1 MERLKMTAVLRVNEE
16 LNGIEVYFESKPE
29 QEVLTHLKSNGFR
42 YSGFKKCWWNKRTEK
57 SMQAANKVTKQEI
70 TYPSKSTSIFKPK
83 KKTKIEKMNLWEATQ
98 WNEIEV
104 NKEQEVKEMA
114 KEIRKH
120 VRQRFSQCKFSVTT
134 GGSYLHSTINITI
147 KSSPYEKGS
156 VYLTAI
162 YDYCNS
168 LLNNYRHCYSPADPY
183 TDYAGSYNFYGHV
196 SLDWE
201 YKETEQ
207 TEEIKED
214 MSLFDAKLEEFEK
227 AEEARKGKELQEYF
241 KEQELKNAEYEKQ
254 QQEEQKQIENIYSS
268 IVVKKLDEDQQ
279 YYVID
284 TQFANLNKNCT
295 LDKYKDEVA
304 KGDFTLQNVKI
315 TKEVHFNNE
324 EALNNFSNM
333 LLNDFD
339 FLAET
344 GGSFTE
350 DKRINS
356 MTDFY
361 NMDDLEKNTV
371 QWNLYGVGVYYNG
384 ELQFIVDAQG
394 YSYARYVG
402 LVDNAKFEKSISHKQ
417 TLKDE
422 ELQELKCQAEK
433 IEDLSSSVIEELN
446 IIETWNKEDWDKY
459 KTLLKQKMKSF
470 NFKLD
475 KNVIQQVDIEK
486 LKISLYK
493 ILYEVDSIQE
503 QFKNAELEKG
513 EKYTLFYISDLGS
526 LITERI
532 TYDSCQPTKY
542 AQYNNAVK
550 LTYKPE
556 NKRKLYYRHFY
567 SDLLLFKGW
576 HSLPETVLRN
586 VEVRPDGLKITH
598 SKYYSCDRRQ
608 FDEVLNYLNE
618 KSFKPL
624 INTYK
629 PNL

>member
-1 MERLKMTAVLRVNEE
+1 MERLKMTVALRINEE
-16 LNGIEVYFESKPE
+16 LNGIELYFESKPE

-42 YSGFKKCWWNKRTEK
+42 YSGFKKCWWSKRTEK
-57 SMQAANKVTKQEI
+57 SMQVANSVTKHKI
-70 TYPSKSTSIFKPK
+70 TSSKTITKIK
-83 KKTKIEKMNLWEATQ
+83 KKFKVEKIDLWDATQ
-98 WNEIEV
+98 WHEFEV
-104 NKEQEVKEMA
+104 NQEQEVKEMA

-120 VRQRFSQCKFSVTT
+120 VRQRFPQCKFSVTT

-214 MSLFDAKLEEFEK
+214 MTLFDSKLEEFEE
-227 AEEARKGKELQEYF
+227 AEKARKEKELQKYL
-241 KEQELKNAEYEKQ
+241 KEQEIKNAEYKRQ
-254 QQEEQKQIENIYSS
+254 QQEEKKQIENIYSS
-268 IVVKKLDEDQQ
+268 IVVKQLNEEQQ
-279 YYVID
+279 YFVID
-284 TQFANLNKNCT
+284 SQFANLNKNST
-295 LDKYKDEVA
+295 LDQYKDEVT
-304 KGDFTLQNVKI
+304 KGDFTLENVKI
-315 TKEVHFNNE
+315 TKEVHFNTE

-333 LLNDFD
+333 LLNEFD

-350 DKRINS
+350 DHRINS
-356 MTDFY
+356 MIDYY
-361 NMDDLEKNTV
+361 NMDDLEKRTV

-384 ELQFIVDAQG
+384 KLKFIVDAQG

-402 LVDNAKFEKSISHKQ
+402 LVDNAKIKKSISHKQ
-417 TLKDE
+417 ALNE
-422 ELQELKCQAEK
+422 GEVQELKYQADK
-433 IEDLSSSVIEELN
+433 LEDISTSVIEELN
-446 IIETWNKEDWDKY
+446 MFETWKKEDWNKY
-459 KTLLKQKMKSF
+459 KASLKEKLKLKK
-470 NFKLD
+470 FKLN
-475 KNVIQQVDIEK
+475 KNIIQQVEIEE
-486 LKISLYK
+486 LKISLYR
-493 ILYEVDSIQE
+493 ILQEVNSIQE

-526 LITERI
+526 LITERV
-532 TYDSCQPTKY
+532 TYDSYQPMKY
-542 AQYNNAVK
+542 AQYDNAIK

-556 NKRKLYYRHFY
+556 NKRNLYYRHFY
-567 SDLLLFKGW
+567 SDLLMFKGW
-576 HSLPETVLRN
+576 HSLPDTVLNN
-586 VEVRPDGLKITH
+586 VEVRPEGIKIIH
-598 SKYYSCDRRQ
+598 SKYHSCDKRQ
-608 FDEVLNYLNE
+608 FDEVLDYLNE

-629 PNL
+629 PSL

>member
-1 MERLKMTAVLRVNEE
+1 MTVVLRINEE
-16 LNGIEVYFESKPE
+16 LNGIELYFESKAE

-57 SMQAANKVTKQEI
+57 SMQVANSVTKQKI
-70 TYPSKSTSIFKPK
+70 TSSKTITKIK
-83 KKTKIEKMNLWEATQ
+83 KKSKVENIDLWDATH
-98 WNEIEV
+98 WHEFEV

-120 VRQRFSQCKFSVTT
+120 VKQRFPQCKFSVTT
-134 GGSYLHSTINITI
+134 GGSYLHSAINITI

-168 LLNNYRHCYSPADPY
+168 LLNNYRICYSPADPY

-214 MSLFDAKLEEFEK
+214 MTLFDSKLEEFKEAEK
-227 AEEARKGKELQEYF
+227 TRKEKELQEYL
-241 KEQELKNAEYEKQ
+241 KEQEIKNAEYKRQ
-254 QQEEQKQIENIYSS
+254 QQEEKKQIENINSS
-268 IVVKKLDEDQQ
+268 IVVNQLNEEQQ
-279 YYVID
+279 YFVID
-284 TQFANLNKNCT
+284 SQFANLNKNCT
-295 LDKYKDEVA
+295 LNQYKDEVI
-304 KGDFTLQNVKI
+304 KGDFTLENVKI
-315 TKEVHFNNE
+315 TKEVHFNTE

-333 LLNDFD
+333 LLNEFD
-339 FLAET
+339 FLAKT

-350 DKRINS
+350 DNRINS
-356 MTDFY
+356 MIDYY
-361 NMDDLEKNTV
+361 NMDDLEKRTV

-402 LVDNAKFEKSISHKQ
+402 LVDNAKIEKSISHKQ
-417 TLKDE
+417 ALNE
-422 ELQELKCQAEK
+422 GEVQELKYQADK
-433 IEDLSSSVIEELN
+433 LEDISTSVIEELN
-446 IIETWNKEDWDKY
+446 MFETWKKEDWDKY
-459 KTLLKQKMKSF
+459 KASFKEKLKLKK
-470 NFKLD
+470 FKLN
-475 KNVIQQVDIEK
+475 KNIIQQVEIEE
-486 LKISLYK
+486 LKISLYR
-493 ILYEVDSIQE
+493 ILQEVDSIQE

-513 EKYTLFYISDLGS
+513 EKYTLFYISDIGS
-526 LITERI
+526 LITERV
-532 TYDSCQPTKY
+532 TYDSYQPMKY
-542 AQYNNAVK
+542 AQYDNAIK

-556 NKRKLYYRHFY
+556 NKRNLYYRHFY
-567 SDLLLFKGW
+567 SDLLMFKGW
-576 HSLPETVLRN
+576 HSLPDIVLNN
-586 VEVRPDGLKITH
+586 VEVRPEGMKIIH
-598 SKYYSCDRRQ
+598 SKYHSCDKRQ
-608 FDEVLNYLNE
+608 FDEVLDYLNE

-629 PNL
+629 PSL

>member
-1 MERLKMTAVLRVNEE
+1 MTAVLRINEE
-16 LNGIEVYFESKPE
+16 LNGIELYFDSKPE

-42 YSGFKKCWWNKRTEK
+42 FSGFKKCWWNKRTEK
-57 SMQAANKVTKQEI
+57 SMQVANDITKQKNTSSNTI
-70 TYPSKSTSIFKPK
+70 TITNTSRKDKGVKISLWDA
-83 KKTKIEKMNLWEATQ
+83 TK
-98 WNEIEV
+98 WNEFEV

-120 VRQRFSQCKFSVTT
+120 VRQRFPQCKFSVTT
-134 GGSYLHSTINITI
+134 EGSYLHSTINIKI

-156 VYLTAI
+156 AYLTAI

-207 TEEIKED
+207 TEEIKKD
-214 MSLFDAKLEEFEK
+214 MTLFDSKLEEFEE
-227 AEEARKGKELQEYF
+227 AEKARKEKELQEYL
-241 KEQELKNAEYEKQ
+241 KEQEIKNAEYKRQ
-254 QQEEQKQIENIYSS
+254 QQEEKKLIENIYSS
-268 IVVKKLDEDQQ
+268 IVVKQLNEEQQ
-279 YYVID
+279 YFVID
-284 TQFANLNKNCT
+284 SQFANLNKNCT
-295 LDKYKDEVA
+295 LKQYKDEVT
-304 KGDFTLQNVKI
+304 KGAFTLENVKI
-315 TKEVHFNNE
+315 TKEVHFNTE

-350 DKRINS
+350 DNRINS
-356 MTDFY
+356 MIDYY
-361 NMDDLEKNTV
+361 NMNDLEKRTV
-371 QWNLYGVGVYYNG
+371 QWSLYGVGVYYNG
-384 ELQFIVDAQG
+384 KLQFIVDAQG

-402 LVDNAKFEKSISHKQ
+402 LVDNAKIEKSFSHKQ
-417 TLKDE
+417 ALNE
-422 ELQELKCQAEK
+422 EEVQELKNQADK
-433 IEDLSSSVIEELN
+433 LEDISTSVIEELN
-446 IIETWNKEDWDKY
+446 MFETWKKEDWNKY
-459 KTLLKQKMKSF
+459 KASLKEKLRLN
-470 NFKLD
+470 NFKLS
-475 KNVIQQVDIEK
+475 KNVIQQVDIEE
-486 LKISLYK
+486 LKISLYR
-493 ILYEVDSIQE
+493 ILQEVDSIQE

-542 AQYNNAVK
+542 AQYDNAVK
-550 LTYKPE
+550 LTYRPE
-556 NKRKLYYRHFY
+556 NKRNLYYRHFY
-567 SDLLLFKGW
+567 SELLIFKGW
-576 HSLPETVLRN
+576 HSLPETVLNN
-586 VEVRPDGLKITH
+586 VELKPDGMKIIH
-598 SKYYSCDRRQ
+598 SKYHSCDKRQ
-608 FDEVLNYLNE
+608 FDEVLGYLNK
-618 KSFKPL
+618 KSFKPI

>member
-1 MERLKMTAVLRVNEE
+1 MTAVLRINEE
-16 LNGIEVYFESKPE
+16 LNGIELYFDSKPE

-57 SMQAANKVTKQEI
+57 SMQVANSVTKQEI
-70 TYPSKSTSIFKPK
+70 TYSKTI
-83 KKTKIEKMNLWEATQ
+83 TKIKKEYKVEKMSLWDATQ
-98 WNEIEV
+98 WNEFEV

-120 VRQRFSQCKFSVTT
+120 VRLRFSQCKFSVTT
-134 GGSYLHSTINITI
+134 GGGYLHSTINITI

-162 YDYCNS
+162 YAYCNS

-227 AEEARKGKELQEYF
+227 AEEARKEKELQEYF

-295 LDKYKDEVA
+295 LDQYKNEVA
-304 KGDFTLQNVKI
+304 KGDYRLNNVKI
-315 TKEVHFNNE
+315 TKEVHFNTN
-324 EALNNFSNM
+324 EALNNFSTM

-402 LVDNAKFEKSISHKQ
+402 LVDNAKIEKSISHKQ

-422 ELQELKCQAEK
+422 ELQELKYQAEK
-433 IEDLSSSVIEELN
+433 IEDLSTSVIEELN

-486 LKISLYK
+486 LKISLYR
-493 ILYEVDSIQE
+493 ILHEVDSIQE

-513 EKYTLFYISDLGS
+513 VKYTLFYISGLGS

-532 TYDSCQPTKY
+532 TYDSCQPMKY
-542 AQYNNAVK
+542 AQYDNAMKV
-550 LTYKPE
+550 TYKPE
-556 NKRKLYYRHFY
+556 NKRNLYYRHFY

-576 HSLPETVLRN
+576 HSLPETVLNN
-586 VEVRPDGLKITH
+586 VEVRPDGMKIIH
-598 SKYYSCDRRQ
+598 SKYHSCDKRQ
-608 FDEVLNYLNE
+608 FDEVLDYLNE

-624 INTYK
+624 INSYK
-629 PNL
+629 PSL

>member
-1 MERLKMTAVLRVNEE
+1 MTVALRINEE
-16 LNGIEVYFESKPE
+16 LNGIELYFESKPE

-42 YSGFKKCWWNKRTEK
+42 YSGFKKCWWSKRTEK
-57 SMQAANKVTKQEI
+57 SMQVANSVTKHKI
-70 TYPSKSTSIFKPK
+70 TSSKTITKIK
-83 KKTKIEKMNLWEATQ
+83 KKFKVEKIDLWDATQ
-98 WNEIEV
+98 WHEFEV
-104 NKEQEVKEMA
+104 NQEQEVKEMA

-120 VRQRFSQCKFSVTT
+120 VRQRFPQCKFSVTT

-214 MSLFDAKLEEFEK
+214 MTLFDSKLEEFEE
-227 AEEARKGKELQEYF
+227 AEKARKEKELQKYL
-241 KEQELKNAEYEKQ
+241 KEQEIKNAEYKRQ
-254 QQEEQKQIENIYSS
+254 QQEEKKQIENIYSS
-268 IVVKKLDEDQQ
+268 IVVKQLNEEQQ
-279 YYVID
+279 YFVID
-284 TQFANLNKNCT
+284 SQFANLNKNST
-295 LDKYKDEVA
+295 LDQYKDEVT
-304 KGDFTLQNVKI
+304 KGDFTLENVKI
-315 TKEVHFNNE
+315 TKEVHFNTE

-333 LLNDFD
+333 LLNEFD

-350 DKRINS
+350 DHRINS
-356 MTDFY
+356 MIDYY
-361 NMDDLEKNTV
+361 NMDDLEKRTV

-384 ELQFIVDAQG
+384 KLKFIVDAQG

-402 LVDNAKFEKSISHKQ
+402 LVDNAKIKKSISHKQ
-417 TLKDE
+417 ALNE
-422 ELQELKCQAEK
+422 GEVQELKYQADK
-433 IEDLSSSVIEELN
+433 LEDISTSVIEELN
-446 IIETWNKEDWDKY
+446 MFETWKKEDWNKY
-459 KTLLKQKMKSF
+459 KASLKEKLKLKK
-470 NFKLD
+470 FKLN
-475 KNVIQQVDIEK
+475 KNIIQQVEIEE
-486 LKISLYK
+486 LKISLYR
-493 ILYEVDSIQE
+493 ILQEVNSIQE

-526 LITERI
+526 LITERV
-532 TYDSCQPTKY
+532 TYDSYQPMKY
-542 AQYNNAVK
+542 AQYDNAIK

-556 NKRKLYYRHFY
+556 NKRNLYYRHFY
-567 SDLLLFKGW
+567 SDLLMFKGW
-576 HSLPETVLRN
+576 HSLPDTVLNN
-586 VEVRPDGLKITH
+586 VEVRPEGIKIIH
-598 SKYYSCDRRQ
+598 SKYHSCDKRQ
-608 FDEVLNYLNE
+608 FDEVLDYLNE

-629 PNL
+629 PSL

>member
-1 MERLKMTAVLRVNEE
+1 MERLKMTAVLRINEE
-16 LNGIEVYFESKPE
+16 LNGIELYFESKPE

-42 YSGFKKCWWNKRTEK
+42 YSGFKKCWWSKRTEK
-57 SMQAANKVTKQEI
+57 SMQVANSVTKQEV
-70 TYPSKSTSIFKPK
+70 TYATTTKPK
-83 KKTKIEKMNLWEATQ
+83 KKTKIKKLDLWDATQ
-98 WNEIEV
+98 WHELEV

-120 VRQRFSQCKFSVTT
+120 VRQRFPQCKFSVTT

-207 TEEIKED
+207 TKEIKED
-214 MSLFDAKLEEFEK
+214 MTLFDSKLEEFEE
-227 AEEARKGKELQEYF
+227 AEKARKEKELQEYL
-241 KEQELKNAEYEKQ
+241 KEQEIKNAEYKRQ
-254 QQEEQKQIENIYSS
+254 QQEEKKQIENIYSS
-268 IVVKKLDEDQQ
+268 IVVKQLNGEQQ
-279 YYVID
+279 YFVID
-284 TQFANLNKNCT
+284 SQFANLNKNCT
-295 LDKYKDEVA
+295 LNQYKDEVI
-304 KGDFTLQNVKI
+304 KGDFTLENVKI
-315 TKEVHFNNE
+315 IKEVHFNTE

-333 LLNDFD
+333 LLNEFD

-350 DKRINS
+350 DNRINS
-356 MTDFY
+356 MIDYY
-361 NMDDLEKNTV
+361 NMDDLEKRTV

-384 ELQFIVDAQG
+384 KLQFIVDAQG

-402 LVDNAKFEKSISHKQ
+402 LVDNAKIEKSISHKQ
-417 TLKDE
+417 ALNE
-422 ELQELKCQAEK
+422 GELQELKDQADK
-433 IEDLSSSVIEELN
+433 LEDISTSVIEELN
-446 IIETWNKEDWDKY
+446 IFETWKKEDWNKY
-459 KTLLKQKMKSF
+459 KAALKEKLRLN
-470 NFKLD
+470 NFKLN
-475 KNVIQQVDIEK
+475 KNIIQQVEIEE
-486 LKISLYK
+486 LKISLYR
-493 ILYEVDSIQE
+493 ILQEVDSIQE
-503 QFKNAELEKG
+503 QFKKAELEKG

-526 LITERI
+526 LISERV
-532 TYDSCQPTKY
+532 TYESYRPLKY
-542 AQYNNAVK
+542 AQYDNAIK

-556 NKRKLYYRHFY
+556 NKRNLYYRHFY
-567 SDLLLFKGW
+567 SDLLMFKGW
-576 HSLPETVLRN
+576 HSLPDTVLNN
-586 VEVRPDGLKITH
+586 VEVRPEGIKIVH
-598 SKYYSCDRRQ
+598 SKYHSCDNRQ
-608 FDEVLNYLNE
+608 FDEVLDYLNE

-629 PNL
+629 PSL

>member
-1 MERLKMTAVLRVNEE
+1 MTAVLRINEE
-16 LNGIEVYFESKPE
+16 LNGVELYFDSKPE

-57 SMQAANKVTKQEI
+57 SIQVANNVTKQKNTSSKTI
-70 TYPSKSTSIFKPK
+70 TKIK
-83 KKTKIEKMNLWEATQ
+83 KKSKGEIMGLWDATQ
-98 WNEIEV
+98 WNEFEV
-104 NKEQEVKEMA
+104 NKEQEAKEMA

-214 MSLFDAKLEEFEK
+214 MTFFDSKFEEFEE
-227 AEEARKGKELQEYF
+227 AEKARKEKELQEYLE
-241 KEQELKNAEYEKQ
+241 EQELKNAEYKRQ
-254 QQEEQKQIENIYSS
+254 QQEEKKQIENIYNS
-268 IVVKKLDEDQQ
+268 IVVKQLNEDQQ
-279 YYVID
+279 YFVID
-284 TQFANLNKNCT
+284 ARFANLNKNCT
-295 LDKYKDEVA
+295 LDQYKDEVT
-304 KGDFTLQNVKI
+304 KGDYRLNNVKI
-315 TKEVHFNNE
+315 TKEVHFNTE

-356 MTDFY
+356 MIDYY
-361 NMDDLEKNTV
+361 NIDSLEKNTV
-371 QWNLYGVGVYYNG
+371 QWNLYGVGVYHNG
-384 ELQFIVDAQG
+384 NLKFIVDAQG
-394 YSYARYVG
+394 HSYARYVG
-402 LVDNAKFEKSISHKQ
+402 LVDNVKIEKSISHKQ
-417 TLKDE
+417 ALKEE
-422 ELQELKCQAEK
+422 ELQEFKYQANK
-433 IEDLSSSVIEELN
+433 IEDLSNSVIEKLN
-446 IIETWNKEDWDKY
+446 IFVTWNNEDWDKY
-459 KTLLKQKMKSF
+459 KTLLKE
-470 NFKLD
+470 KLKLNNLNLS
-475 KNVIQQVDIEK
+475 KNVIQQVDIEV
-486 LKISLYK
+486 LKISLYR
-493 ILYEVDSIQE
+493 ILHEVDSIQE

-513 EKYTLFYISDLGS
+513 EKYTLFYISDFGS

-567 SDLLLFKGW
+567 SDLLFFKGW
-576 HSLPETVLRN
+576 HSLPETVLNN
-586 VEVRPDGLKITH
+586 VEFRPDGMKIIH
-598 SKYYSCDRRQ
+598 SKYHSCDKRQ
-608 FDEVLNYLNE
+608 FDKVLDYLNE

-629 PNL
+629 PSL

>member
-1 MERLKMTAVLRVNEE
+1 MERLKMTVVLRINEE
-16 LNGIEVYFESKPE
+16 LNGIELYFESKPE

-57 SMQAANKVTKQEI
+57 SMQVANSVTKQKI
-70 TYPSKSTSIFKPK
+70 TSSKTITKIK
-83 KKTKIEKMNLWEATQ
+83 KKSKVENIDLWDATH
-98 WNEIEV
+98 WHEFEV

-120 VRQRFSQCKFSVTT
+120 VKQRFPQCKFSVTT
-134 GGSYLHSTINITI
+134 GGSYLHSAINITI

-168 LLNNYRHCYSPADPY
+168 LLNNYRICYSPADPY

-214 MSLFDAKLEEFEK
+214 MTLFDSKLEEFKEAEK
-227 AEEARKGKELQEYF
+227 TRKEKELQEYL
-241 KEQELKNAEYEKQ
+241 KEQEIKNAEYKRQ
-254 QQEEQKQIENIYSS
+254 QQEEKKQIENINSS
-268 IVVKKLDEDQQ
+268 IVVNQLNEEQQ
-279 YYVID
+279 YFVID
-284 TQFANLNKNCT
+284 SQFANLNKNCT
-295 LDKYKDEVA
+295 LNQYKDEVI
-304 KGDFTLQNVKI
+304 KGDFTLENVKI
-315 TKEVHFNNE
+315 TKEVHFNTE

-333 LLNDFD
+333 LLNEFD
-339 FLAET
+339 FLAKT

-350 DKRINS
+350 DNRINS
-356 MTDFY
+356 MIDYY
-361 NMDDLEKNTV
+361 NMDDLEKRTV

-402 LVDNAKFEKSISHKQ
+402 LVDNAKIEKSISHKQ
-417 TLKDE
+417 ALNE
-422 ELQELKCQAEK
+422 GEVQELKYQADK
-433 IEDLSSSVIEELN
+433 LEDISTSVIEELN
-446 IIETWNKEDWDKY
+446 MFETWKKEDWDKY
-459 KTLLKQKMKSF
+459 KASFKEKLKLKK
-470 NFKLD
+470 FKLN
-475 KNVIQQVDIEK
+475 KNIIQQVEIEE
-486 LKISLYK
+486 LKISLYR
-493 ILYEVDSIQE
+493 ILQEVDSIQE

-513 EKYTLFYISDLGS
+513 EKYTLFYISDIGS
-526 LITERI
+526 LITERV
-532 TYDSCQPTKY
+532 TYDSYQPMKY
-542 AQYNNAVK
+542 AQYDNAIK

-556 NKRKLYYRHFY
+556 NKRNLYYRHFY
-567 SDLLLFKGW
+567 SDLLMFKGW
-576 HSLPETVLRN
+576 HSLPDIVLNN
-586 VEVRPDGLKITH
+586 VEVRPEGMKIIH
-598 SKYYSCDRRQ
+598 SKYHSCDKRQ
-608 FDEVLNYLNE
+608 FDEVLDYLNE

-629 PNL
+629 PSL